1 MQCSQIASGILRYFP
16 INFKRNI
23 LRFRPISFVFMCSI
37 HLLAFLFLD
46 GGSAKDLWADTP
58 WDGRFRQANQVSLTK
73 YSPKLQIKV
82 CISRLSYLQKK
93 KGRKTGL
100 HIECVTPYKGRY
112 RMLIK
117 YCVIS
122 NILKYIPDSG
132 IYR

>member
-1 MQCSQIASGILRYFP
+1 MEGVLKTFEQTRHEMVVLDRQIRLVSQNTVPNYKLRY
-16 INFKRNI
+16 
-23 LRFRPISFVFMCSI
+23 VY
-37 HLLAFLFLD
+37 H
-46 GGSAKDLWADTP
+46 
-58 WDGRFRQANQVSLTK
+58 
-73 YSPKLQIKV
+73 V
-82 CISRLSYLQKK
+82 CHTLQKK

-132 IYR
+132 IYRFPLVVSVCTQWQVKHIAAAEIAEFRKITTF